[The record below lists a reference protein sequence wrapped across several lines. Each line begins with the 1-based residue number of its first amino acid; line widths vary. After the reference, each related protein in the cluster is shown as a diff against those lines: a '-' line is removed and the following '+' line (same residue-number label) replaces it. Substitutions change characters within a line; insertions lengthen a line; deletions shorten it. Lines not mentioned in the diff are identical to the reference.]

1 MLDLVPYKVKTP
13 LSQMSLLRCYKK
25 QLVNICHLGCLV
37 ILLALRVI
45 GKAWRRSLSLSY
57 SPNNPSPTTPLQSTT
72 MSMTYIGFRQ
82 TPSLSLGLWPLA
94 DCFHSPLRA
103 IPNLNYE
110 VLKQKTPQLQP
121 TLDIQG
127 VVKDNDP
134 TSPLSSPIIVAK
146 HEENTT
152 VERLDITTITI
163 PF

>member
-1 MLDLVPYKVKTP
+1 
-13 LSQMSLLRCYKK
+13 
-25 QLVNICHLGCLV
+25 
-37 ILLALRVI
+37 
-45 GKAWRRSLSLSY
+45 
-57 SPNNPSPTTPLQSTT
+57 
-72 MSMTYIGFRQ
+72 
-82 TPSLSLGLWPLA
+82 
-94 DCFHSPLRA
+94 
-103 IPNLNYE
+103 